1 MGTQGVQGSQLPP
14 DPFDN
19 VIPDMSNTFDN
30 VQGDVSTDTTDE
42 DLPMYNRNPFVEAF
56 GKTSNALVSGA
67 NLANEIFQNK
77 RARQAEQDFIYST
90 MADKIYG
97 AYNERP
103 GSRGMW
109 DVNTGLAQPDN
120 LDVGYAQMGM
130 EMSPKLNMLRMFT
143 GGGMVY
149 NDMYMPEYQVG
160 GEAQVDNQTLVALIA
175 AGADIEIL

>member
-1 MGTQGVQGSQLPP
+1 
-14 DPFDN
+14 
-19 VIPDMSNTFDN
+19 
-30 VQGDVSTDTTDE
+30 
-42 DLPMYNRNPFVEAF
+42 MYNRNPFVEAF

-77 RARQAEQDFIYST
+77 RARRAEQDFIYST

-130 EMSPKLNMLRMFT
+130 EMSPKMNMLRMFT

-149 NDMYMPEYQVG
+149 NDMYMPQYQAG
-160 GEAQVDNQTLVALIA
+160 GEAQVDNQTLAALIA